1 MPAMRDF
8 DAKEIALLRK
18 SFSGRYAL
26 RDRCY
31 FEMGLQMGLRV
42 SEELSIRVGW
52 VYRDGHVQNEVV
64 IPRRCMKGGK
74 AGKADGRVVP
84 IFEETKPH
92 ILSWLVRMAEMLG
105 LNGPQELDPSLPL
118 FMSRVHND
126 DGTRRAICRETMW
139 KILTTLVRENSLP
152 GRTGTHCLRK
162 TLARQAERYFRGN
175 IRKVQ
180 RILGHRSASSTEH
193 YLSSLTDREVW
204 DDFQS
209 HAA

>member
-8 DAKEIALLRK
+8 TSEEITLLRK
-18 SFSGRYAL
+18 SFGGRYAL

-42 SEELSIRVGW
+42 SEELSICVGW
-52 VYRDGHVQNEVV
+52 VYRDGHVQDEVV

-74 AGKADGRVVP
+74 AGKANGRVVP
-84 IFEETKPH
+84 IFPETKPH
-92 ILSWLVRMAEMLG
+92 ILAWLGRMAEMLG
-105 LNGPQELDPSLPL
+105 LKSPQELDPSFPL

-126 DGTRRAICRETMW
+126 DGTRRAIDRTRMW
-139 KILTTLVRENSLP
+139 RILTTLVRENALP
-152 GRTGTHCLRK
+152 ARTGTHCLRK
-162 TLARQAERYFRGN
+162 TLARQAERHFKGN

-204 DDFQS
+204 DEFR
-209 HAA
+209 AA